1 MPNFLECQNFFL
13 KLAGLEKWS
22 SMTSLMVPRRN
33 KPQNSFGLSLMLKL
47 LNRMRLWAGMDR
59 PVFYTAMGRAWTLFS
74 GPVTSFIFV
83 PHFFTP
89 EAQGYYYTFG
99 SVVAL
104 QVFLELGFSQCI
116 VQFASHEFAH
126 LRFQPGG
133 ALEGDSRARARL
145 ISLGR
150 LSLKW
155 YAVMT
160 LLVVIGLGVGGYLF
174 FSLKHDASVSWA
186 WPWWSLC
193 LATGATLAILPIGA
207 LLEGCNQLAFIYG
220 LRTLSAMVGSLI
232 IWLAL
237 WGGLGLFSGT
247 AVVLAAML
255 IATIAYA
262 WRWPGLLKEL
272 WRAPKGETISWR
284 REIWP
289 FQWRIAISWL
299 SGYFIFNFFTP
310 VLFYF
315 HGPVVAGQMGATMQ
329 LVNSLNALAYA
340 WVGTKAPRYGMLIS
354 RRQFE
359 ELDHL
364 FFKST
369 AQAVGICAAGGLAL
383 LAGLMFVQAHFA
395 MGARFL
401 GVGPTSLLVLAT
413 VVNQVIFSQ
422 AVYLRAH
429 KREPFMWLSLVNGM
443 ATALLVVVLGWF
455 FNAWGV
461 CVAYCFVQV
470 AILAWAWAVW
480 KHCRRTWHQPIL
492 PAI

>member
-1 MPNFLECQNFFL
+1 MFN
-13 KLAGLEKWS
+13 
-22 SMTSLMVPRRN
+22 
-33 KPQNSFGLSLMLKL
+33 L
-47 LNRMRLWAGMDR
+47 LNRIRRWAGVDR
-59 PVFYTAMGRAWTLFS
+59 PVFYVALGRGWSLFS
-74 GPVTSFIFV
+74 GPVTILLV
-83 PHFFTP
+83 THFFS
-89 EAQGYYYTFG
+89 AKVQGYYYTFG

-133 ALEGDSRARARL
+133 ALEGDARAKSRL

-155 YAVMT
+155 YGVMA
-160 LLVVIGLGVGGYLF
+160 LLVIIGLGAGGYLF
-174 FSLKHDASVSWA
+174 FSLKHDPTVSWV

-193 LATGATLAILPIGA
+193 AATGVVLTILPIGA

-220 LRTLSAMVGSLI
+220 LRTLVGALGGLI
-232 IWLAL
+232 LWLAL
-237 WGGLGLFSGT
+237 WSGAGLYAGAITVLTSVAVT
-247 AVVLAAML
+247 AAAF
-255 IATIAYA
+255 A
-262 WRWPGLLKEL
+262 WRWRGLLAEL
-272 WRAPKGETISWR
+272 WRAPHGEAISWR

-315 HGPVVAGQMGATMQ
+315 HGPVVAGQMGVTMQ
-329 LVNSLNALAYA
+329 LINSLNALAYA
-340 WVGTKAPRYGMLIS
+340 WTGTKAPRFGMLIS
-354 RRQFE
+354 KREFT
-359 ELDHL
+359 ELDRL

-369 AQAVGICAAGGLAL
+369 AQSVGVCAVGGLAL
-383 LAGLMFVQAHFA
+383 LAGLIFVQAHFA

-413 VVNQVIFSQ
+413 VVNQIIYGH

-429 KREPFMWLSLVNGM
+429 KREPLMWLSLANGLAM
-443 ATALLVVVLGWF
+443 GLLMVILGRSYG
-455 FNAWGV
+455 AWGV
-461 CVAYCFVQV
+461 CLAYSVVQV
-470 AILAWAWAVW
+470 AILALVRVVW
-480 KHCRRTWHQPIL
+480 KHCRRTWHEPM
-492 PAI
+492 P